1 MSDALAAEAL
11 GLLATVAP
19 FNALPADELSRIAA
33 VVEEQRCVAGDLI
46 VREGD
51 VGDALYLIADGSTQ
65 VVGRAFDGSDVV
77 VVRLESGQFFGEQ
90 ALLPGGSRRRNASV
104 RAVGPCR
111 LLRLSRDALMGSL
124 DDDSTLGR
132 AFRELG
138 DQQKALRESH
148 LREAVLRKLNLA
160 DRYDIVRYGEGE
172 WVFRQGDP
180 GEKVYLILSGA
191 ARVVQEDADG
201 AGNLA
206 ELGAGQFFGELA
218 VLEQAPRSASVV
230 ATSRLELASIDGGWF
245 RTVLDTHPELRSIMT
260 SLKHMYMMPDSGL
273 LTLQTGKLGEQPT
286 LTAIYHLPDGRQIL
300 TTRLV
305 AVPAFTARLI
315 GAPEAEQS
323 ARYLDAETDTVREIH
338 LAGGRL
344 IEIESDGLWDDLGA
358 VVKLMLNGEVLTPA
372 QVQSFRAEGHLGKP
386 APRYHDDLDA
396 IVCRCSNVTVGQVV
410 LAMEDGAHDL
420 ETLANTTL
428 ASLICGGCTP
438 RLKAHLGQSDWSLA
452 CCDEVRRLTDDICAF
467 RLRPVDGKCARG
479 LPGQHVVVEARI
491 NGHWVQRPYT
501 ISSPPHDE
509 TGYEITVKREN
520 EGVFSR
526 WLFERAGPK
535 TMFRISSPSGNYFV
549 PDDYRGDV
557 VCLVG
562 GIGITPALAMARAV
576 AAGQPLARLHID
588 YSVSTAEGAVCV
600 EELQALALQD
610 PLFTLNLRVTSRD
623 GRLDAKAIA
632 RLVQAHPSAHFYLCA
647 GDSYV
652 SAVQGLLRNAGV
664 EEARIRVEHFS
675 IAGQLTPA

>member
-1 MSDALAAEAL
+1 MSDALAAEAFE
-11 GLLATVAP
+11 LLSGVAP
-19 FNALPADELSRIAA
+19 FNALPADELAGIAA
-33 VVEEQRCVAGDLI
+33 VVEERRAAAGDVV

-51 VGDALYLIADGSTQ
+51 IGDALYLIAEGSLQ
-65 VVGRAFDGSDVV
+65 VVGQAFDGTDVV
-77 VVRLESGQFFGEQ
+77 VVRLEAGQFFGEQ
-90 ALLPGGSRRRNASV
+90 ALLPGGSRRRNATV
-104 RAVGPCR
+104 RAIGPCR
-111 LLRLSRDALMGSL
+111 LLRLSRDALLGSL
-124 DDDSTLGR
+124 GEDSTLGR
-132 AFRELG
+132 EFRELG
-138 DQQKALRESH
+138 DQQRVLRESH
-148 LREAVLRKLNLA
+148 LREAVLRKLHLA
-160 DRYDIVRYGEGE
+160 DKYEIVRYREGE

-180 GEKVYLILSGA
+180 GEKVYLILKGA
-191 ARVVQEDADG
+191 ARVVQEEDEG

-230 ATSRLELASIDGGWF
+230 ATAALELVCIDGGWF
-245 RTVLDTHPELRSIMT
+245 RKVLDTHPELRSIMN
-260 SLKHMYMMPDSGL
+260 SLKHMYMMPDRGL
-273 LTLQTGKLGEQPT
+273 LTLQTGKLGAQPT

-323 ARYLDAETDTVREIH
+323 ARYLDPEANTVREIH
-338 LAGGRL
+338 LADGRL
-344 IEIESDGLWDDLGA
+344 IEIESDGPWEDLGA
-358 VVKLMLNGEVLTPA
+358 VVELMLNGAVLTPA
-372 QVQSFRAEGHLGKP
+372 QVQAFRTEGRLGKP
-386 APRYHDDLDA
+386 APRYQDDLDA
-396 IVCRCSNVTVGQVV
+396 IVCRCSNVSVGQVV
-410 LAMEDGAHDL
+410 QAMEDGAHDL

-438 RLKAHLGQSDWSLA
+438 RLKEHLGQSDWSLA

-501 ISSPPHDE
+501 ISSPPGDGA
-509 TGYEITVKREN
+509 GYEITVKREA

-535 TMFRISSPSGNYFV
+535 TMFRISSPSGNYYI

-562 GIGITPALAMARAV
+562 GIGVTPALAMARAFS
-576 AAGQPLARLHID
+576 AGRPLSRLHID
-588 YSVSTAEGAVCV
+588 YSVSTAEAAVCV
-600 EELQALALQD
+600 QELEALAAED
-610 PLFTLNLRVTSRD
+610 PLFTLNLRVTARD
-623 GRLDAKAIA
+623 GRLDAAAIA
-632 RLVQAHPSAHFYLCA
+632 RLVERHPSAHFYLCA
-647 GDSYV
+647 SQPYV
-652 SAVQGLLRNAGV
+652 TAVQSLLRAAGV
-664 EEARIRVEHFS
+664 EEARIRVEQFS
-675 IAGQLTPA
+675 IAGQLATA